1 MTNSKTAQISI
12 RQWNKHDRPI
22 EKLLTKG
29 KSVLSDAELLAILI
43 RTGSRAEGAVDLA
56 KRILLHSDNQLNRL
70 AKLDS
75 NELMQFT
82 GIGKVK
88 AIAIIA
94 ALELG
99 RRRSLELAIEKP
111 QVSSSAAV
119 FQMMQP
125 LIGDLPHEEFWILY
139 LNNANKIERQEQLS
153 KGGITATL
161 VDVRLIY
168 KTAISFGA
176 TNIILCHNHPSGNLQ
191 PSKADDK
198 LTKKIVK
205 AGLVLDIRVLDHII
219 ISENSFY
226 SFADEDRL

>member
-12 RQWNKHDRPI
+12 RQWNKQDRPI
-22 EKLLTKG
+22 EKLLSKG

-43 RTGSRAEGAVDLA
+43 RTGSRGEGAVDLA

-82 GIGKVK
+82 GIGIVK

-99 RRRSLELAIEKP
+99 RRRSLELAMEKP

-161 VDVRLIY
+161 VDIRLIY
-168 KTAISFGA
+168 KTAISYGA

-191 PSKADDK
+191 PSKADDQ